1 MNLFNSSLYSSKS
14 TAMKKSILSALSA
27 ACLTISFA
35 QGPPPTPPTTN
46 KKVQV
51 AILFDTSNSMDNL
64 IDQAKARIWSIVN
77 EISNLRYEG
86 STPTMQFALYEY
98 GNDGLSEA
106 DNYLR
111 QVLNFTSDL
120 DDLSQ
125 KMFSL
130 TTNGGSEYCGAV
142 IQKALDELEWS
153 NDQTDLKL
161 VYIAGNEEFNQ
172 GSVDYKKACTNARSK
187 SVYVNTIFCG
197 SQQEGI
203 SLHWFDGA
211 DCSGGDYFNI
221 DSDKEMVYIKTP
233 YDSIIQQY
241 NDSLNTTYYGYG
253 SMGDV
258 KKISQLNEDGNAETM
273 APSVATERAV
283 SKSKKSAYNNATWDL
298 IDASE
303 AGKDINELKEE
314 ELPEEF
320 RNKTPEEKTALLEA
334 KKLER
339 EKYQT
344 KIGELA
350 IERDEFIAE
359 EKKKMAEKGQEIDDF
374 GSAVNLSIEN
384 RAKSNGFEKTPN

>member
-1 MNLFNSSLYSSKS
+1 
-14 TAMKKSILSALSA
+14 MKKLILSAISA
-27 ACLTISFA
+27 VCLTSSFA
-35 QGPPPTPPTTN
+35 QGPTNTPPQTN

-98 GNDGLSEA
+98 GNDGLSQA
-106 DNYLR
+106 NNYLR

-142 IQKALDELEWS
+142 IQKALDDLEWS
-153 NDQTDLKL
+153 NDQTDLKM

-172 GSVDYKKACTNARSK
+172 GSVDYKKSCVNARSK

-197 SQQEGI
+197 AQEEGR
-203 SLHWFDGA
+203 SLGWFDGA

-221 DSDKEMVYIKTP
+221 DSDKDMVYIQTP
-233 YDSIIQQY
+233 YDSIIQVY
-241 NDSLNTTYYGYG
+241 NDSLNSTYYGYG
-253 SMGDV
+253 SIGST
-258 KKISQLNEDGNAETM
+258 KKMMQASEDSNAEMM
-273 APSVATERAV
+273 APTVAAERAV
-283 SKSKKSAYNNATWDL
+283 SKSKKSAYNNASWDL
-298 IDASE
+298 LDAVES
-303 AGKDINELKEE
+303 GKDINEIKEE

-320 RNKTPEEKTALLEA
+320 KNKTPEEKTALIEA

-339 EKYQT
+339 EKYQA

-350 IERDEFIAE
+350 VERENFIAA
-359 EKKKMAEKGQEIDDF
+359 EKKKLAEEGEKIDDF

>member
-1 MNLFNSSLYSSKS
+1 
-14 TAMKKSILSALSA
+14 MKKLILSVLSA
-27 ACLTISFA
+27 ACLTSIFA
-35 QGPPPTPPTTN
+35 QDPIVTPPQST

-86 STPTMQFALYEY
+86 GVPTMQFALYEY
-98 GNDGLSEA
+98 GNDGLSQA
-106 DNYLR
+106 DDYLR

-130 TTNGGSEYCGAV
+130 QTNGGSEYCGAV

-153 NDQTDLKL
+153 KDQTDLKM

-172 GSVDYKKACTNARSK
+172 GTVDYKKSCVNARSQ
-187 SVYVNTIFCG
+187 SVYINSIFCG
-197 SQQEGI
+197 AHDEGI
-203 SLHWFDGA
+203 RLNWLDGA

-253 SMGDV
+253 SIGGA
-258 KKISQLNEDGNAETM
+258 KKMMQVSEDSNAETM
-273 APSVATERAV
+273 APSVAADRAV

-320 RNKTPEEKTALLEA
+320 KNKTPEEKTALLEA

-350 IERDEFIAE
+350 VERENFIAD
-359 EKKKMAEKGQEIDDF
+359 EKKKMAEKGEEIDDF

-384 RAKSNGFEKTPN
+384 RAKTNGFEKKPN